1 VTKETLQIVQKKDT
15 VIVSNW
21 ALILSRA
28 WSVRFMGLA
37 AVLSAVEVGL
47 SFYDASAL
55 GLSQG
60 TFAAA
65 SAVATAAALV
75 ARIWA
80 QRDMED

>member
-1 VTKETLQIVQKKDT
+1 MTDEPTEEQKKKDA

-47 SFYDASAL
+47 SFYDAQAL

-65 SAVATAAALV
+65 SSVATAAALI